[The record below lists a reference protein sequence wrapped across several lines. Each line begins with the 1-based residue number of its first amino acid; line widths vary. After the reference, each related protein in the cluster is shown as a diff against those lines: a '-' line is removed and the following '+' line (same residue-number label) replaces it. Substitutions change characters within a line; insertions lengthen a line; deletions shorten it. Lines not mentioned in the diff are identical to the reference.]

1 MYTRKIKTTKG
12 DKYFFYKNA
21 KKISPFH
28 QLDHGFTEANGKLYV
43 NMVVEIPKYTKKKME
58 INTTEKYNPIKQDTV
73 KNQLR
78 FVAERKNRPTK
89 KQNSKIP
96 VKLNK
101 YWAFNNG
108 FVNLICSKNS

>member
-1 MYTRKIKTTKG
+1 MQ
-12 DKYFFYKNA
+12 KYFISFISNDKRCNA
-21 KKISPFH
+21 LLTLIFDFLK
-28 QLDHGFTEANGKLYV
+28 
-43 NMVVEIPKYTKKKME
+43 
-58 INTTEKYNPIKQDTV
+58 
-73 KNQLR
+73 
-78 FVAERKNRPTK
+78 K